1 MNFVSAQ
8 RIDFMCIFFGFRSS
22 GMLYI
27 HRCRR
32 TDETISS
39 SYARLTEWKFLVNP
53 FSAFNRRI
61 NASNKIDRIHI
72 N

>member
-8 RIDFMCIFFGFRSS
+8 RIDFMCIVFYFLRFRSS
-22 GMLYI
+22 GI
-27 HRCRR
+27 VCRCRR

-53 FSAFNRRI
+53 FSAFNRRM
-61 NASNKIDRIHI
+61 NAFE
-72 N
+72 